1 MTRNEFLDVLAVATE
16 YAVYAA
22 IFAALFWMFREM
34 YRSIVM
40 SLRVRKA
47 LDENLPPLFES
58 KGDRRARLQAELDK
72 LDSEDELKRA
82 RAQEKEDR
90 DREREIRAQERADT
104 RARREAEGRVIE
116 DI

>member
-1 MTRNEFLDVLAVATE
+1 MIEQLAYLLYTVVFYGIVAAFACWVLREF
-16 YAVYAA
+16 
-22 IFAALFWMFREM
+22 
-34 YRSIVM
+34 YRGIIL
-40 SLRVRKA
+40 SLRTRKA

-72 LDSEDELKRA
+72 LDADADAKHA

-90 DREREIRAQERADT
+90 DRDREIRAQERADT

>member
-1 MTRNEFLDVLAVATE
+1 MLPEALRPVLDTIVVVIVYGAVA
-16 YAVYAA
+16 V
-22 IFAALFWMFREM
+22 FLLWALREF
-34 YRSIVM
+34 YTGITL
-40 SLRVRKA
+40 SLRTRKA

-72 LDSEDELKRA
+72 LDAEDELKRA